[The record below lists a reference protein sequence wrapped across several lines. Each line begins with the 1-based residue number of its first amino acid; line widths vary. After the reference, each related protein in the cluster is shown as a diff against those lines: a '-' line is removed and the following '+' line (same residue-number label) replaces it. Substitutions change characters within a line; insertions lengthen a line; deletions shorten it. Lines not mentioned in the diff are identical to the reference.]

1 MPQPSPAELAQYA
14 YAAYGA
20 STQFRTHD
28 NRPMPEWEDLG
39 DRVQQAWTAAASAV
53 AEVLAQQPTEK
64 AARSEQPTPQRP
76 SIGRI
81 VHYTLNEQDAAQ
93 INQLREACQANAR
106 PLGTGLVGHVGNHAQ
121 EGDVY
126 PAMIVRVF
134 DPRSTTANL
143 KVELDGTDVFW
154 ATSRQL
160 GDGPSFWAWPGRV

>member
-1 MPQPSPAELAQYA
+1 MELAQYA

-20 STQFRTHD
+20 STNNRTHD
-28 NRPMPEWEDLG
+28 DRSMPDWDDLG
-39 DRVQQAWTAAASAV
+39 DRVQQAWIAAAAAV
-53 AEVLAQQPTEK
+53 AQAVIEHPAEK
-64 AARSEQPTPQRP
+64 AVRNEQPAPQRP

-81 VHYTLNEQDAAQ
+81 VHYTLSSQDAAQ
-93 INQLREACQANAR
+93 INRLRQDYQHNAR
-106 PLGTGLVGHVGNHAQ
+106 PQGTGFVGHVGNHAQ

-160 GDGPSFWAWPGRV
+160 GDGPSYWAWSGRV